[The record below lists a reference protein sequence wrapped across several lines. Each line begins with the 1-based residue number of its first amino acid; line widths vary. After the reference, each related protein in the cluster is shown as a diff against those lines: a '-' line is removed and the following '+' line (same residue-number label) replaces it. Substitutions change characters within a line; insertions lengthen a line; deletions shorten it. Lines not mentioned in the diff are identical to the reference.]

1 MKQYFV
7 RKNASTLAIVLFLFL
22 YISIV
27 ALQPNFLYNTDGSL
41 REFGIGFSKKTV
53 FPAWLLAISIAIMSY
68 FSVFYY
74 INMR

>member
-1 MKQYFV
+1 MKQYFI